1 MGTQL
6 PLPRKGGTAPQ
17 FSVHVCCGQI
27 AGWIKI
33 ALGMM
38 VALGPGN
45 IVLDVDPAPPKEHSP
60 PDFGSYLLRPNGWM
74 DEDALGTKVGVSPG
88 HILLHGDIAPLPK
101 GALPPIFG
109 PRLLW
114 PNSRPS
120 HLLLSTCYTLW

>member
-1 MGTQL
+1 
-6 PLPRKGGTAPQ
+6 
-17 FSVHVCCGQI
+17 
-27 AGWIKI
+27 
-33 ALGMM
+33 M

-101 GALPPIFG
+101 GALPPNF
-109 PRLLW
+109 W
-114 PNSRPS
+114 PTSTVAKQSPIS
-120 HLLLSTCYTLW
+120 STAKHLLHFVVTSDLVLATIHFFFG